1 MRILANLPAS
11 VNRHSPGLVLRTAAL
26 RAAEIAAEAGIL
38 DGVFNVAPGAGSI
51 LGPAP
56 GRHMGVDMA
65 AFTGST
71 SVGRDKSYAQERYS
85 GLKTAWIQ
93 V

>member
-1 MRILANLPAS
+1 
-11 VNRHSPGLVLRTAAL
+11 
-26 RAAEIAAEAGIL
+26 
-38 DGVFNVAPGAGSI
+38 VFNVAPGAGSI

-56 GRHMGVDMA
+56 GRHVGVDMA

-71 SVGRDKSYAQERYS
+71 SVGRDKSYTREQYPE
-85 GLKTAWIQ
+85 LKTAWIQ